1 MCAGREVEWK
11 KKKIPS
17 CVYCRK
23 WTENI
28 ENAQKGKSCW
38 ELRTKIISFNFLGSC
53 LLKFM
58 VWGFEFSFY
67 FFHLHWKFGNQETIL
82 LESVGIIR
90 IYPSRGSLYPRKL
103 LFGDYFECKF
113 SILVRFLYFRIIGN
127 LDGEVFGIIF
137 RLSLLVNF
145 NSHNFTVE
153 VFDFNAFLG
162 FWVD

>member
-1 MCAGREVEWK
+1 MQYVLGEKSNENFFFLLHACIVGSGWK
-11 KKKIPS
+11 IF
-17 CVYCRK
+17 
-23 WTENI
+23 

-90 IYPSRGSLYPRKL
+90 IYLSRGSLYPRKL
-103 LFGDYFECKF
+103 FFGDYFECKF

-127 LDGEVFGIIF
+127 LNGEVFGIIF
-137 RLSLLVNF
+137 RSSLLLNF
-145 NSHNFTVE
+145 NRRKS
-153 VFDFNAFLG
+153 AR
-162 FWVD
+162 